1 MKWRVELTDSALE
14 ALSSMEKVT
23 RKFVLDG
30 IRIHLIENDPSEVNR
45 NKFLLKRPSVHAE
58 RELRLNDWRVFYSVE
73 NDDLVIVNLIGE
85 KRRNKL
91 LIRGEEFEL

>member
-1 MKWRVELTDSALE
+1 MTDSALA
-14 ALSSMEKVT
+14 ALSGMENT
-23 RKFVLDG
+23 ARKLVLDG
-30 IRIHLIENDPSEVNR
+30 IRTHLIDNNPSQVNR